1 MATLITQSSDTVVRQ
16 PEASSLTPQNALKY
30 AWGAWFALMAI
41 PAVAFLFVIWQFA
54 GATPNVNIDSG
65 WKWFVGVLA
74 TMIVT
79 IPASIFLRSRL
90 FHGYYEGEC
99 VAPKT
104 YLVGMLVSWI
114 TAVGGG
120 MLALYACLQT
130 GTMLPNLFAGAV
142 AFIFFVTQ
150 WPSGMAMVCDNQ
162 GATDDPERYE
172 EPR

>member
-1 MATLITQSSDTVVRQ
+1 MATLITQSSETVTR
-16 PEASSLTPQNALKY
+16 ERETSSMTPQTALKY
-30 AWGAWFALMAI
+30 AWGAWFILMAI
-41 PAVAFLFVIWQFA
+41 PAVAFLAVIWQFA
-54 GATPNVNIDSG
+54 DRTPAVSIDDG
-65 WKWFVGVLA
+65 WKWFIGVLA

-90 FHGYYEGEC
+90 FRGYYDGEC

-104 YLVGMLVSWI
+104 YLTGMLVTWI

-150 WPSGMAMVCDNQ
+150 WPSGMAMVCDRQ